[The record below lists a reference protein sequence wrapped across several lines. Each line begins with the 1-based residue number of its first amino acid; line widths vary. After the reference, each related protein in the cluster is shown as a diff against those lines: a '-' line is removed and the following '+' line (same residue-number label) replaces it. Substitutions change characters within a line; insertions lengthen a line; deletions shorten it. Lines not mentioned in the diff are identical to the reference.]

1 MLRPKKTQR
10 KRRKSQV
17 YPEFDNEEIKDIA
30 TENGA
35 EPEAVAEISE
45 TAPEENIESALPL
58 SDAVEAPVEAAD
70 QPPEVTVADAPAAE
84 SEAPT
89 EATEALPVDP
99 SEPVE
104 NAEITED
111 AENADELP
119 PAAPA
124 NGKYLLYGGT
134 EAPEGVNY
142 EETLKFLVEQL
153 KYDGGE
159 LRQAREK
166 KDGAGIVEPD
176 EKATEFCSY
185 CGLPIS
191 GVDYYRLPDGRKRC
205 TNCNRSLVKSV
216 DELNSIFNTVILNME
231 LFFGAVIDVP
241 IKVEMIEERKMKK
254 KLSKGLGDPPKNALI
269 LGVAVEEKGKYTVY
283 VENGIPRASLIS
295 TLAHELTHIWQYTH
309 WNVKNIKKRYG
320 SKMRLI
326 VYEGMAMWTE
336 IQYLYHI
343 GESTIAKREEL
354 NTIAR
359 EDEYGVGFNLY
370 VDKYPLATET
380 MAFIE
385 TPFAKGEEP
394 LD

>member
-1 MLRPKKTQR
+1 
-10 KRRKSQV
+10 
-17 YPEFDNEEIKDIA
+17 
-30 TENGA
+30 
-35 EPEAVAEISE
+35 
-45 TAPEENIESALPL
+45 
-58 SDAVEAPVEAAD
+58 
-70 QPPEVTVADAPAAE
+70 
-84 SEAPT
+84 
-89 EATEALPVDP
+89 
-99 SEPVE
+99 
-104 NAEITED
+104 
-111 AENADELP
+111 
-119 PAAPA
+119 
-124 NGKYLLYGGT
+124 
-134 EAPEGVNY
+134 
-142 EETLKFLVEQL
+142 
-153 KYDGGE
+153 
-159 LRQAREK
+159 
-166 KDGAGIVEPD
+166 
-176 EKATEFCSY
+176 
-185 CGLPIS
+185 
-191 GVDYYRLPDGRKRC
+191 
-205 TNCNRSLVKSV
+205 
-216 DELNSIFNTVILNME
+216 
-231 LFFGAVIDVP
+231 
-241 IKVEMIEERKMKK
+241 MKK